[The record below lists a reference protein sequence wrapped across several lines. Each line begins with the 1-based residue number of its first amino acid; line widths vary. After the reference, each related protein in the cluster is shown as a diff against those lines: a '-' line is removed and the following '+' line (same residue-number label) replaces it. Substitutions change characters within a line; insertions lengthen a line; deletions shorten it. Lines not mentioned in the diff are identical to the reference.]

1 MSNISTE
8 DCKDFLISKFPQSKR
23 ALWKRER
30 KYKNDAGDWCRDFSN
45 PDVGNVSLV
54 EVNGVLGFFKK
65 AAATATTASS
75 TSQPAVPARKVEM
88 GSHDIFVK
96 TFSENDM
103 KLASEMVD
111 HFVAT
116 YNHPRATAQGF
127 FAIPSQFTYSFTDFD
142 DDESG
147 QISRANRNLDINAKF
162 NTFNLYLTPIEH
174 DDYDQ
179 HLQPLLEH
187 FFPSRCGE
195 EMECVF
201 GFYYDHPISI
211 KDFVTMMAKQGFKY
225 EFERD
230 DRYDDRCLLKQVMNT
245 FNFVE
250 GLTIEEAFSSKAK
263 PAVVSKEEVQSVD
276 TPTVAKPKFVTT
288 VEAFLDLVK
297 DDNYAALEQA
307 IADGFDVSLMVNRIS
322 VHSYC
327 LNNDLYEC
335 FKVLVKHTPNL
346 AVGQSGEANTV
357 WRDAILFEK
366 ESEFNY
372 IWYLLEHAH
381 YDFTKESYLANST
394 FVYFLNSVGKLEEK
408 FDKLNEMY
416 AACICYVNAISSE
429 EFYMD
434 DFVKVQVRK
443 ALFDYADFS
452 NMDANVSI
460 ALTND
465 VIIPEV
471 LDLMIEKGDVC
482 IVGKPLRVYIT
493 MVIDRFKHGFWGY
506 DAIERNDNIVYYENA
521 LKKIGGI

>member
-8 DCKDFLISKFPQSKR
+8 ECKDFLVSKFPQSKR

-54 EVNGVLGFFKK
+54 EKNGVLGFFKK
-65 AAATATTASS
+65 AATTAA
-75 TSQPAVPARKVEM
+75 TSATQPATPTQKIEL
-88 GSHDIFVK
+88 GSHDIFLK
-96 TFSENDM
+96 TFSEDDIE
-103 KLASEMVD
+103 LAVD
-111 HFVAT
+111 LVETFVNT
-116 YNHPRATAQGF
+116 YQEPRPTEDGY
-127 FAIPSQFTYSFTDFD
+127 FAIPSQFTYSFTEMD
-142 DDESG
+142 DDEDG
-147 QISRANRNLDINAKF
+147 HFGYANRNLDINAKF
-162 NTFNLYLTPIEH
+162 SVFSLYLTPIEH
-174 DDYDQ
+174 DGYDQ
-179 HLQPLLEH
+179 HLQPLLH
-187 FFPSRCGE
+187 QFFPRNSGE
-195 EMECVF
+195 DMECVF
-201 GFYYDHPISI
+201 SFHYNHPISI
-211 KDFVTMMAKQGFKY
+211 KEFVTMMSKQGFKY
-225 EFERD
+225 EYNRD
-230 DRYDDRCLLKQVMNT
+230 DRYDDRCLLKEVMRT

-250 GLTIEEAFSSKAK
+250 GHTIEEAFSSNTKPTVAEKAE
-263 PAVVSKEEVQSVD
+263 PSSAETVE
-276 TPTVAKPKFVTT
+276 VAKPKFVTT
-288 VEAFLDLVK
+288 VDSFLNVVK
-297 DDNYAALEQA
+297 DDNSKALLQA
-307 IADGFDVSLMVNRIS
+307 IADGLDLSLMINRIS
-322 VHSYC
+322 IHSYC

-335 FKVLVKHTPNL
+335 FQVLVKHTPNL
-346 AVGQSGEANTV
+346 ATGHNGEANTV

-372 IWYLLEHAH
+372 IWYLLEHAN

-429 EFYMD
+429 VFYSD
-434 DFVKVQVRK
+434 DFVKLQVRK

-471 LDLMIEKGDVC
+471 LDVMIEKGDVC

-506 DAIERNDNIVYYENA
+506 DEIERKDNIVYYENA
-521 LKKIGGI
+521 LKKLGGI